1 MNVARAAITEEK
13 QHWARIS
20 IRKRGLNRRL
30 INILG
35 NTDHTQSHIETLIS
49 TVMPDMTY
57 LFVTAHAKKM
67 QLCRD
72 GL

>member
-1 MNVARAAITEEK
+1 MNVARAAITDEK

-20 IRKRGLNRRL
+20 IRKSGLNRRL

-35 NTDHTQSHIETLIS
+35 NTDHTQSDIETLII
-49 TVMPDMTY
+49 TVILDMTY

-67 QLCRD
+67 
-72 GL
+72 